1 MSAVSETRG
10 AGAVGQGGYAM
21 WVAWIEAFRRGENRD
36 TAGLPPIDGGMGS
49 YVEARLLER
58 LSAAFS
64 ERVRQWQ
71 SVVGERIVAAPP
83 VDEAAVT
90 ALLRDA
96 APGLEPLA
104 RLAGSPLLPRS
115 MSLAM
120 HDLLGQVRAGARD
133 ALEESSRRVREPE
146 RRAARA
152 PRPAA
157 RAERPGPGAA
167 HARDGDRSARTYPA
181 PGLPGPRGDP
191 GRRGSPARGGPAR
204 PHAPVGRA
212 GRGPPPL
219 SPRRSGRGSR
229 GGRSRRRAP
238 PRTRSGAAHPR

>member
-1 MSAVSETRG
+1 MNSERWDPNGGPGIRG
-10 AGAVGQGGYAM
+10 PAGVAQGGYAM
-21 WVAWIEAFRRGENRD
+21 WVAWIEAFRRGEDRD
-36 TAGLPPIDGGMGS
+36 TTGLPSIDGGMGS

-83 VDEAAVT
+83 VDEVAVT

-104 RLAGSPLLPRS
+104 RVAGSPLLPRA

-133 ALEESSRRVREPE
+133 AVEESSRRAREPAAE
-146 RRAARA
+146 PRVPRVTRRPPNGPVPTQRSPDGGRP
-152 PRPAA
+152 PRLPG
-157 RAERPGPGAA
+157 GPGRTASVGDTEAGVA
-167 HARDGDRSARTYPA
+167 HPVVPSART
-181 PGLPGPRGDP
+181 
-191 GRRGSPARGGPAR
+191 RR
-204 PHAPVGRA
+204 
-212 GRGPPPL
+212 
-219 SPRRSGRGSR
+219 
-229 GGRSRRRAP
+229 
-238 PRTRSGAAHPR
+238 

>member
-10 AGAVGQGGYAM
+10 AGAIGQGGYAM

-36 TAGLPPIDGGMGS
+36 IGGLPPIDGGMGS

-83 VDEAAVT
+83 VDETAVT
-90 ALLRDA
+90 AMLRDA
-96 APGLEPLA
+96 SPGLEPLA

-146 RRAARA
+146 VEPRVPRVPRRA
-152 PRPAA
+152 PSGPVPAQ
-157 RAERPGPGAA
+157 RTPS
-167 HARDGDRSARTYPA
+167 DGDRSARTYPA
-181 PGLPGPRGDP
+181 PGLPGRAVTPGDVAAP
-191 GRRGSPARGGPAR
+191 PAVVPPART
-204 PHAPVGRA
+204 
-212 GRGPPPL
+212 
-219 SPRRSGRGSR
+219 RR
-229 GGRSRRRAP
+229 
-238 PRTRSGAAHPR
+238 